1 MDDMVD
7 PLTLNHKV
15 NEISY
20 LMMLFIIRKLNLLKN
35 NIFLITNSLICE
47 WHE

>member
-35 NIFLITNSLICE
+35 NVFLTTNSLNCE

>member
-7 PLTLNHKV
+7 PLTLNHKI

-20 LMMLFIIRKLNLLKN
+20 LMMLIIIRKLNLLKN
-35 NIFLITNSLICE
+35 NVFPTTNSLICE